1 MKERINGIE
10 IEMNKVSKSF
20 LCLKQTKS
28 IIIRSLATQF
38 SGINL
43 SLKIKMHV
51 KRSCEEMIDKHPQFK
66 PKLVAISVGDNSASK
81 IYLKRKLEAA
91 QFCGIDFDNLSLPSN
106 TKEDYLTDLVQNLNS
121 QHSVHGVIVQLPL
134 PPHMDEVRVC
144 NSVDPLKDVDG
155 FTQTNL
161 GRLMQGLDTRS
172 LIPCTALAVMRII
185 KEIGIRKR
193 LNQKQHIKK
202 QK

>member
-20 LCLKQTKS
+20 VCLKQTKS

-51 KRSCEEMIDKHPQFK
+51 KRSCEELIDKHPHFK

>member
-1 MKERINGIE
+1 
-10 IEMNKVSKSF
+10 
-20 LCLKQTKS
+20 
-28 IIIRSLATQF
+28 
-38 SGINL
+38 
-43 SLKIKMHV
+43 
-51 KRSCEEMIDKHPQFK
+51 MIDKHPQFK

>member
-20 LCLKQTKS
+20 VCLKQTKS

-38 SGINL
+38 SGVNL

-161 GRLMQGLDTRS
+161 GRLMQGLDARS
-172 LIPCTALAVMRII
+172 LIPCTALAVIRII

-193 LNQKQHIKK
+193 LNQK
-202 QK
+202 

>member
-1 MKERINGIE
+1 
-10 IEMNKVSKSF
+10 
-20 LCLKQTKS
+20 
-28 IIIRSLATQF
+28 
-38 SGINL
+38 
-43 SLKIKMHV
+43 
-51 KRSCEEMIDKHPQFK
+51 MIDKHPQFK

-161 GRLMQGLDTRS
+161 GRLMQGLDARS
-172 LIPCTALAVMRII
+172 LIPCTALAVIRII

-193 LNQKQHIKK
+193 LNQK
-202 QK
+202 

>member
-1 MKERINGIE
+1 
-10 IEMNKVSKSF
+10 
-20 LCLKQTKS
+20 
-28 IIIRSLATQF
+28 
-38 SGINL
+38 
-43 SLKIKMHV
+43 
-51 KRSCEEMIDKHPQFK
+51 MIDKHPQFK

-121 QHSVHGVIVQLPL
+121 QDSVHGVIVQLPL
-134 PPHMDEVRVC
+134 PPHMDEVKVC

-161 GRLMQGLDTRS
+161 GRLMQGLDARS

>member
-10 IEMNKVSKSF
+10 IEMNKVSRSF
-20 LCLKQTKS
+20 VCLKQTKS

-38 SGINL
+38 SGVNL

>member
-20 LCLKQTKS
+20 VCLKQTKS

-38 SGINL
+38 SGVNL

-134 PPHMDEVRVC
+134 PPHMDEVKVC